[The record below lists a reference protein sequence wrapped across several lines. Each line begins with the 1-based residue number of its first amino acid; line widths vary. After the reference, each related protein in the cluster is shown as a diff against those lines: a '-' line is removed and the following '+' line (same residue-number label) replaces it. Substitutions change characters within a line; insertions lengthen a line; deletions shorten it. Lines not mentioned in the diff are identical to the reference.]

1 MSAKER
7 ERQTECKAPLQKEA
21 QVELG
26 TGRGRARAGAGAG
39 GGGVKGKSG
48 HRTVLDSQ
56 SWWPGSHFY
65 VPGCPPAHKQI
76 ASEHTFRAHALGSI
90 SQSETR

>member
-26 TGRGRARAGAGAG
+26 TGRGRALAGAG